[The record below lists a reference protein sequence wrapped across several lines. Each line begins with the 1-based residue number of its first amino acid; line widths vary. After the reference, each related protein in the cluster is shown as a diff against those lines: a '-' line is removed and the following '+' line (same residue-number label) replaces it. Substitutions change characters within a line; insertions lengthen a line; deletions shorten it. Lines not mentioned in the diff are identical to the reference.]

1 MVAHSQLS
9 YKVDLTMKW
18 TPKNDSLNEIYL
30 KNSIK
35 QHLHDD
41 SKCQMAGLEIGLEP
55 GTLKSELARNS
66 DHWNGNWVSWTRI
79 QYWVLQCQ
87 VHVKIIW

>member
-35 QHLHDD
+35 QHLYDILNVKWPD
-41 SKCQMAGLEIGLEP
+41 SK
-55 GTLKSELARNS
+55 LA
-66 DHWNGNWVSWTRI
+66 WNHG
-79 QYWVLQCQ
+79 
-87 VHVKIIW
+87 H